1 MEGKKLAAILTAW
14 RPRSGTSLLVHV
26 LVEYFILSHATA
38 ADLRNR
44 QLDRRLSL
52 YIPDLA
58 TVIDLDRIQVQMT
71 VFDTLASAASEKR
84 MVDEGA
90 GEADRCGCLVY
101 CRPGFRIPRI
111 GADSARSF

>member
-1 MEGKKLAAILTAW
+1 MEGKKVAAIVTAW
-14 RPRSGTSLLVHV
+14 RPRSGTSPLAHV

-52 YIPDLA
+52 CIPDLA
-58 TVIDLDRIQVQMT
+58 TVIDLDRIQVQMA

-90 GEADRCGCLVY
+90 GDADRCGCLLH
-101 CRPGFRIPRI
+101 CRPGFRILRT
-111 GADSARSF
+111 GADCARSF